1 MIASYDL
8 KNVVRDLTEELSIVV
23 QRQPTLISLIPH
35 AAPNQYAHSPTHEWL
50 EDIVSPEVDTLAAD
64 LDASATSMTVTDG
77 TKFQPGMVLTFEGSE
92 ELVKVTAVSGNTLT
106 VVRGYAETPKEA
118 HSSGTEV
125 KIIARPRDEG
135 TLPGD
140 DNPGALPGTEWNQTQ
155 IFDITVKVT
164 RTAQNTAQYGIDNL
178 INHRVSQGLQVISRR
193 MNNAIIYGRR
203 VKRVEGVEPGMMG
216 GILYFLKQPG
226 GNVVNAAG
234 SDLTQKLLND
244 AIEKIA
250 LDGGNPNVLVC
261 NTTQARKISA
271 FNANNIVI
279 QREDQTAG
287 NFVARFVSDLPAG
300 IITTIVVDTNFP
312 KDKIAILDTSR
323 LRLVPLRGST
333 IRDFDATPPGAD
345 FIARRILGEY
355 TLEVRNAK
363 QAHGLLEGLA
373 Y

>member
-1 MIASYDL
+1 MLGSYDL
-8 KNVVRDLTEELSIVV
+8 KDIIRDLTDELSIIV

-35 AAPNQYAHSPTHEWL
+35 AAPPQYAKAPTHEWL
-50 EDIVSPEVDTLAAD
+50 EDIVSPEVDTLTAD
-64 LDASATSMTVTDG
+64 LDATSTSMSVADG
-77 TKFQPGMVLTFEGSE
+77 TKFQPGMVLTFEGSD

-106 VVRGYAETPKEA
+106 VVRGYGGTTAETHNA
-118 HSSGTEV
+118 NTEV

-164 RTAQNTAQYGIDNL
+164 RTAQNTAQYGINNL

-203 VKRVEGVEPGMMG
+203 IKRVEGVEPGMMG

-226 GNVVNAAG
+226 GNIVNAAG
-234 SDLTQKLLND
+234 NDLTQTLLND
-244 AIEKIA
+244 TIEKIVQ
-250 LDGGNPNVLVC
+250 DGGSPNVLVC

-271 FNANNIVI
+271 FNANNIII

-287 NFVARFVSDLPAG
+287 NFVARFVADLPAG
-300 IITTIVVDTNFP
+300 VITTIVVDTNFP